1 MLMNMESLLQT
12 ARKHHFAVGAFNVC
26 DSLLFSTVMEC
37 AEEQHA
43 PVIVELAPP
52 EFSYVGSD
60 FFAYAVKRMQN
71 SSVPCVLHLD
81 HGKTIQDC
89 IRAIRCGFTSVMID
103 GSLLAYE
110 DNVKLTKT
118 VVELAHGVDVSVEGE
133 IGTIGALS
141 DSVEGGVEQVTYTR
155 PEEVTDFLTRTNA
168 DTLAVA
174 IGTAHGIYPKGFVPK
189 LRLDILEA
197 IEKLNTRPL
206 VLHGGSANRD
216 EEIAEA
222 CRHGICKV
230 NIASD
235 YRKAF
240 FQGTKEMLIETDAFW
255 TPDVFVSGKRE
266 AKRVITHKMQLFG
279 CIGQADKYR

>member
-26 DSLLFSTVMEC
+26 DSLLFSTVLEC

-141 DSVEGGVEQVTYTR
+141 DSVEGGVEQVTYTK

-174 IGTAHGIYPKGFVPK
+174 IGTAHGILSK
-189 LRLDILEA
+189 RIC
-197 IEKLNTRPL
+197 
-206 VLHGGSANRD
+206 
-216 EEIAEA
+216 AEA
-222 CRHGICKV
+222 
-230 NIASD
+230 S
-235 YRKAF
+235 
-240 FQGTKEMLIETDAFW
+240 
-255 TPDVFVSGKRE
+255 SG
-266 AKRVITHKMQLFG
+266 
-279 CIGQADKYR
+279 YS

>member
-1 MLMNMESLLQT
+1 MLMNMENLLKKAKEHQ
-12 ARKHHFAVGAFNVC
+12 FAVGAFNVC
-26 DSLLFSTVMEC
+26 DSLLFSCVMEC
-37 AEEQHA
+37 AEEQNA

-52 EFSYVGSD
+52 EFEYVGAD
-60 FFAYAVKRMQN
+60 FFAYIVKRMQN
-71 SSVPCVLHLD
+71 SSIPCVLHLD
-81 HGKTIQDC
+81 HGKTMQDC

-103 GSLLAYE
+103 GSLLPYE
-110 DNVKLTKT
+110 DNVKLTKA
-118 VVELAHGVDVSVEGE
+118 VVDIAHGVDVSVEGE

-141 DSVEGGVEQVTYTR
+141 DSVAGGVEQVTYTR
-155 PEEVTDFLTRTNA
+155 PQEVTDFLARTKA

-216 EEIAEA
+216 EEISQA

-240 FQGTKEMLIETDAFW
+240 FQGVRKTLVETDAFW
-255 TPDVFVSGKRE
+255 TPDVFAA
-266 AKRVITHKMQLFG
+266 AKLDAKKVIAHKMQLFG
-279 CIGQADKYR
+279 CIGQAAKY

>member
-141 DSVEGGVEQVTYTR
+141 DSVEGGVEQVTYTK
-155 PEEVTDFLTRTNA
+155 PEEV
-168 DTLAVA
+168 
-174 IGTAHGIYPKGFVPK
+174 K
-189 LRLDILEA
+189 A
-197 IEKLNTRPL
+197 IEKVNTCPL

-235 YRKAF
+235 VRKAF

>member
-1 MLMNMESLLQT
+1 M
-12 ARKHHFAVGAFNVC
+12 
-26 DSLLFSTVMEC
+26 
-37 AEEQHA
+37 
-43 PVIVELAPP
+43 
-52 EFSYVGSD
+52 
-60 FFAYAVKRMQN
+60 
-71 SSVPCVLHLD
+71 
-81 HGKTIQDC
+81 
-89 IRAIRCGFTSVMID
+89 
-103 GSLLAYE
+103 
-110 DNVKLTKT
+110 
-118 VVELAHGVDVSVEGE
+118 SVEGE

-206 VLHGGSANRD
+206 VLHGGSADRD

-235 YRKAF
+235 VRKAF

-255 TPDVFVSGKRE
+255 TPDVFVTGKRE